1 MLLIQGGVHMVMR
14 LHHQHI
20 TLNGNVALNSLG
32 FSILRLV
39 YIPKVQIE
47 VPVIHELCFASVN
60 YIMNF

>member
-1 MLLIQGGVHMVMR
+1 MVMR

-20 TLNGNVALNSLG
+20 ILNGNVALNSLG

-39 YIPKVQIE
+39 YIPKVQIK
-47 VPVIHELCFASVN
+47 VTVIHELCFASVN